1 MDGCP
6 STGAR
11 SAEAESAPLP
21 EEAHPLHNPQYLSL
35 SSEWKKTCLTPNHCA
50 SEITSHCHS
59 RRGPTDWDGSLE
71 PPLRRSSAEAA
82 PGLST
87 ELDQLLWAAQLR
99 TGTVLRNA
107 PDRSARTGLR
117 RNSDTARTWLGA
129 QHRDDPYMFFTRSR
143 YFEGGSEFRIIL
155 GYVKAVNV
163 VNVTHR

>member
-1 MDGCP
+1 MTGGAGDAGGGDFCWRLSGRPLSRGVCSGAWTMDGCP

-50 SEITSHCHS
+50 SEITSHCHA

-107 PDRSARTGLR
+107 PDRPPTEFGHR
-117 RNSDTARTWLGA
+117 SDMTWSTAQR
-129 QHRDDPYMFFTRSR
+129 
-143 YFEGGSEFRIIL
+143 
-155 GYVKAVNV
+155 
-163 VNVTHR
+163 